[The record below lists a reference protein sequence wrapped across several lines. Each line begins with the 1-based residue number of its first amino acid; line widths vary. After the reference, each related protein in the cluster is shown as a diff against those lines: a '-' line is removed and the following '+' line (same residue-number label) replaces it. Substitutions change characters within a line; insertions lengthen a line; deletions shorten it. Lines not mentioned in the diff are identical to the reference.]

1 MKNDQQLLKLLRENS
16 RRSVSDMAAQLG
28 VSRATVQQTM
38 ERLER
43 KGVIQSYTI
52 KLNPNFERQQVSA
65 YVMISV
71 VGSKTT
77 DVVRQLQKY
86 TQLDMLST
94 ISGQYDLI
102 AKVTEENTEALD
114 RAIDNIAT
122 LDGVEKTRSHIVL
135 SRKLDREC
143 EYW

>member
-122 LDGVEKTRSHIVL
+122 LDGVEKTLSHIVL
-135 SRKLDREC
+135 SRKLDR
-143 EYW
+143 

>member
-28 VSRATVQQTM
+28 VSSATVQQTM

-122 LDGVEKTRSHIVL
+122 LDGVEKTLSHIVL
-135 SRKLDREC
+135 SRKLDR
-143 EYW
+143 

>member
-16 RRSVSDMAAQLG
+16 RRSLSDMAAQLG
-28 VSRATVQQTM
+28 VSRAPVQQTM

-65 YVMISV
+65 FVMISV

-122 LDGVEKTRSHIVL
+122 LDGVEKTLSHIVL
-135 SRKLDREC
+135 SRKLDR
-143 EYW
+143 

>member
-38 ERLER
+38 ERLEH

-122 LDGVEKTRSHIVL
+122 LDGVEKTLSHIVL
-135 SRKLDREC
+135 SRKLDR
-143 EYW
+143 

>member
-94 ISGQYDLI
+94 NSGQYDLI

-122 LDGVEKTRSHIVL
+122 LDGVEKTLSHIVL
-135 SRKLDREC
+135 SRKLDR
-143 EYW
+143 

>member
-102 AKVTEENTEALD
+102 AKVTEEKTEALD

-122 LDGVEKTRSHIVL
+122 LDGVEKTHSHIVL
-135 SRKLDREC
+135 SRKLDR
-143 EYW
+143 

>member
-71 VGSKTT
+71 DGSKTT

-122 LDGVEKTRSHIVL
+122 LDGVEKTLSHIVL
-135 SRKLDREC
+135 SRKLDR
-143 EYW
+143 

>member
-86 TQLDMLST
+86 TQLDMLD
-94 ISGQYDLI
+94 Y
-102 AKVTEENTEALD
+102 
-114 RAIDNIAT
+114 
-122 LDGVEKTRSHIVL
+122 
-135 SRKLDREC
+135 
-143 EYW
+143 

>member
-71 VGSKTT
+71 VGAKTT

-122 LDGVEKTRSHIVL
+122 LDGVEKTLSHIVL
-135 SRKLDREC
+135 SRKLDR
-143 EYW
+143 

>member
-16 RRSVSDMAAQLG
+16 RRSVSDMAAKLG

-122 LDGVEKTRSHIVL
+122 LDGVEKTLSHIVL
-135 SRKLDREC
+135 SRKLDR
-143 EYW
+143 

>member
-114 RAIDNIAT
+114 RTIDNIAT
-122 LDGVEKTRSHIVL
+122 LDGVEKTLSHIVL
-135 SRKLDREC
+135 SRKLDR
-143 EYW
+143 

>member
-52 KLNPNFERQQVSA
+52 KLNPNFEHQQVSA

-122 LDGVEKTRSHIVL
+122 LDGVEKTLSHIVL
-135 SRKLDREC
+135 SRKLDR
-143 EYW
+143 

>member
-43 KGVIQSYTI
+43 KRVIQSYTI

-122 LDGVEKTRSHIVL
+122 LDGVEKTLSHIVL
-135 SRKLDREC
+135 SRKLDR
-143 EYW
+143 

>member
-122 LDGVEKTRSHIVL
+122 LDGVEKTLSHIVL
-135 SRKLDREC
+135 SRRLDR
-143 EYW
+143 

>member
-71 VGSKTT
+71 VGSKTM

-122 LDGVEKTRSHIVL
+122 LDGVEKTLSHIVL
-135 SRKLDREC
+135 SRKLDR
-143 EYW
+143 

>member
-71 VGSKTT
+71 V
-77 DVVRQLQKY
+77 
-86 TQLDMLST
+86 LDCSAS
-94 ISGQYDLI
+94 I
-102 AKVTEENTEALD
+102 
-114 RAIDNIAT
+114 
-122 LDGVEKTRSHIVL
+122 
-135 SRKLDREC
+135 
-143 EYW
+143 

>member
-28 VSRATVQQTM
+28 VSSATVQQTM

-71 VGSKTT
+71 DGTKTT

-122 LDGVEKTRSHIVL
+122 LDGVEKTLSHIVL
-135 SRKLDREC
+135 SRKLDR
-143 EYW
+143 

>member
-122 LDGVEKTRSHIVL
+122 LDGVEQPLSHIVL
-135 SRKLDREC
+135 SLQLDR
-143 EYW
+143 

>member
-71 VGSKTT
+71 VGSTTT

-122 LDGVEKTRSHIVL
+122 LDGVEKTLSHIVL
-135 SRKLDREC
+135 SRKLDR
-143 EYW
+143 